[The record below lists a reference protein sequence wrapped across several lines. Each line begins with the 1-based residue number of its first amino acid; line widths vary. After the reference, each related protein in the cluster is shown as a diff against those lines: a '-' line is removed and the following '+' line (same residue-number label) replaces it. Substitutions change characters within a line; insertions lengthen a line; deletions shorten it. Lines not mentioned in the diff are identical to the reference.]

1 MEGDDTMITM
11 QRAQEK
17 GKKDVKVIRKFTD
30 AGIEV
35 QMICEDV
42 VSEQFFSRNWIKSN
56 GTSQHLYWFFLSSTT
71 VLHIQKNEKAQKNL
85 PKCNSIFHWLNFWQ
99 KSANSVR
106 VWVWGR
112 TGRWVASWGCSLLRR
127 RAHGAKRATLHRPC
141 WGRPAP
147 WWIPLPGV

>member
-1 MEGDDTMITM
+1 MEGEDTMITM

-71 VLHIQKNEKAQKNL
+71 VLHIQKNEKAQKNCQNAT
-85 PKCNSIFHWLNFWQ
+85 PFFIDSISD
-99 KSANSVR
+99 KSLQTL
-106 VWVWGR
+106 WGFEF
-112 TGRWVASWGCSLLRR
+112 GDVQGGGLQAGVV
-127 RAHGAKRATLHRPC
+127 PC
-141 WGRPAP
+141 
-147 WWIPLPGV
+147 